1 MIADNRRHLTP
12 KDSRFSIWA
21 VLYLSA
27 EIHRQCKQQ
36 GEGNERA
43 GKGGRENSKRPPEKD
58 KKSPRERRGEP
69 WAFRW
74 YGKQFYPFSCC
85 CIE

>member
-43 GKGGRENSKRPPEKD
+43 GKGGREKSKRPPEKD
-58 KKSPRERRGEP
+58 KKAQEREEESRGHFVGMETVLP
-69 WAFRW
+69 IFLLL
-74 YGKQFYPFSCC
+74 Q
-85 CIE
+85 